1 MGDSAHLV
9 EFSMALLQSWRWYG
23 PNDTVS
29 LNDIEQAGATG
40 IVHAL
45 HHVPVGE
52 VWEVKDIQ
60 ARQQLIEEKEENE
73 TERNLKWVVVES
85 LNVHES
91 IKKGLGERDE
101 LIEKYII
108 SLKNLA
114 KSGIKIVCYNFMPV
128 LDWTRTSLDFRYKD
142 GSKALRFD
150 SIALAAFDLC
160 ILNRKKAESD
170 YSESM
175 IDEAKSLFETLSHND
190 IELLT
195 NNILQGVP
203 GSGGVLSIYEFKTYL
218 DSYRGISKIE
228 LRSNLD
234 YFLQRVIPEAE
245 KIGIK
250 LCCHPDDPPFDIFGL
265 PRIVSTEEDLNLL
278 VNSIKSPSNGIT
290 ICTGSLGPNPENN
303 ITKIIDRFGKN
314 IHFIHLRN
322 IQREGNGS
330 FHESDHLDGS
340 VDMHSV
346 MEALVKESIR
356 REGEGREDFQIPF
369 RPDHGHQMLDDLDK
383 EILFHGYSAIG
394 RLRGLAELRGLELG
408 IRKSIE
414 IGCN

>member
-1 MGDSAHLV
+1 
-9 EFSMALLQSWRWYG
+9 MALQQSWRWYG

-29 LNDIEQAGATG
+29 LEDIEQSGATG

-45 HHVPVGE
+45 HHVTVGE

-60 ARQQLIEEKEENE
+60 ARQELIEGKGKNGI
-73 TERNLKWVVVES
+73 ERNLKWVVVES

-91 IKKGLGERDE
+91 IKKGMSVRDE
-101 LIEKYII
+101 LIGKYII

-114 KSGIKIVCYNFMPV
+114 ECGIKIVCYNFMPV

-150 SIALAAFDLC
+150 NIALAAFDLC
-160 ILNRKKAESD
+160 ILKRKNAELE

-175 IDEAKSLFETLSHND
+175 ISEAKSYFEALAQED
-190 IELLT
+190 IDLLT
-195 NNILQGVP
+195 HNILQGVP
-203 GSGGVLSIYEFKTYL
+203 GSGGVLSIDEFRTYL
-218 DSYRGISKIE
+218 DSYRGISKVE

-290 ICTGSLGPNPENN
+290 LCTGSLGPNPENN
-303 ITKIIDRFGKN
+303 LTRIIDRFGKN

-322 IQREGNGS
+322 IQREAKGS

-356 REGEGREDFQIPF
+356 REEKGQEDFQIPF

-383 EILFHGYSAIG
+383 EIRFHGYSAIG

-408 IRKSIE
+408 IRKYME
-414 IGCN
+414 A